1 MFYQYN
7 KSHFDGFFQTRPFL
21 PEVFVYS
28 YMFLPLL
35 YGFENYQELLFAFY
49 YLIYFY
55 KNKDKK
61 QKTARRPK
69 LPGCLKIQ
77 VHYFVFLYLPKLHP
91 RCLRDQL
98 SCFLDTIV
106 CAVDAQVAV

>member
-7 KSHFDGFFQTRPFL
+7 KSHFDGFFHPRPFL

-28 YMFLPLL
+28 YMFLPLF
-35 YGFENYQELLFAFY
+35 YGFENYRNFCLLFIISYIFIKIKIKSRNSQEA
-49 YLIYFY
+49 
-55 KNKDKK
+55 
-61 QKTARRPK
+61 QA
-69 LPGCLKIQ
+69 PGCLKIQ

>member
-35 YGFENYQELLFAFY
+35 YGFENYRNFCLLFIISYIFIKIKIKSRNSQEAQAPWLFKKY
-49 YLIYFY
+49 RFIVLYFY
-55 KNKDKK
+55 ISPNFIL
-61 QKTARRPK
+61 AACVISSAASSI
-69 LPGCLKIQ
+69 L
-77 VHYFVFLYLPKLHP
+77 
-91 RCLRDQL
+91 
-98 SCFLDTIV
+98 
-106 CAVDAQVAV
+106 